1 MANNSWNTPRLM
13 KPIQEDVP
21 HMQEKLAA
29 LLKQDPTSIEDVPVG
44 AKRLF
49 ETSAGNWQLQ
59 QFNGESWEAVKKLV
73 HDADTVDSYHA
84 AITPNA
90 NTIAV
95 RGADKK
101 LQGDITGNAATA
113 TSATTLS
120 QTLPI
125 NKGGTG
131 ATTSAAAR
139 TNLGAA
145 PVAHASS
152 AGTYGLATDT
162 NYGHVRSDGT
172 TTKILAGEVVVKD
185 IAIGGDTA
193 DTASLRGQIGECA
206 PVRNVSTDDFND
218 LVKSGAYWFGNR
230 DIPKYANK
238 PSSLGGVLLVY
249 AAAGNNYVQQIY
261 HEYTGAHVYKRTCN
275 NRTWSGWI
283 YVIFSNNYA
292 SASIAGI
299 VRPSTGL
306 TIDAEGLLK
315 VALNNTVTSTSTA
328 QAATAKAVKT
338 AYDKAIAAYDN
349 SVRIATTSAAGIVRP
364 STGLTID
371 AAGLLKVALVNAV
384 NSTSTTRAA
393 TANAAKVAY
402 DKAVQALN
410 KANTATAKAYITATW
425 RSGNNWYR
433 KWSDGFIEQGG
444 YPRITRKG
452 SHEGYVL
459 SLLTPFTNA
468 GYSFVAIAESADNS
482 YFMNDN
488 VNFRNADKTKTSI
501 RLVTEQGGTYY
512 ICWYACGY

>member
-1 MANNSWNTPRLM
+1 MATNSWNTPGLT

-29 LLKQDPTSIEDVPVG
+29 LLKQDPTSIEDIPVG
-44 AKRLF
+44 AKRLV
-49 ETSAGNWQLQ
+49 EASTGQWQFQ

-218 LVKSGAYWFGNR
+218 LVKSGAYWFGNQ

-249 AAAGNNYVQQIY
+249 ATAGNNYVQQIY
-261 HEYTGAHVYKRTCN
+261 HEYTGAHVYMRVCN
-275 NRTWSGWI
+275 AGVWSEWV
-283 YVIFSNNYA
+283 YVIA
-292 SASIAGI
+292 STTLATTAVYGITKLTSAVNSTVENLAATPKAVKTAYDKAVAAYKLADGIEISIATTAKAGI

-306 TIDAEGLLK
+306 TIDAAGLLK
-315 VALNNTVTSTSTA
+315 VNLNNTVTSTSTA

-338 AYDKAIAAYDN
+338 AYDKAVAAY
-349 SVRIATTSAAGIVRP
+349 
-364 STGLTID
+364 
-371 AAGLLKVALVNAV
+371 
-384 NSTSTTRAA
+384 
-393 TANAAKVAY
+393 
-402 DKAVQALN
+402 N

-425 RSGNNWYR
+425 KSGSSWYR

-444 YPRITRKG
+444 YCSSTG
-452 SHEGYVL
+452 TVTLH
-459 SLLTPFTNA
+459 TPYTGVNYNVVFGLRTSCGNHYFT
-468 GYSFVAIAESADNS
+468 S
-482 YFMNDN
+482 
-488 VNFRNADKTKTSI
+488 VNELTKT
-501 RLVTEQGGTYY
+501 YFK
-512 ICWYACGY
+512 ICLPYGHPAYWVAMGY

>member
-1 MANNSWNTPRLM
+1 MANNSWNTPGLT

-29 LLKQDPTSIEDVPVG
+29 LLKQDPTSIEDIPVG
-44 AKRLF
+44 AKRLV
-49 ETSAGNWQLQ
+49 EISVGKWQLQ
-59 QFNGESWEAVKKLV
+59 QFNGESWASLGKLDLDV
-73 HDADTVDSYHA
+73 DTVDGYHA
-84 AITPNA
+84 AVTPNA

-113 TSATTLS
+113 SSAVTLRE
-120 QTLPI
+120 TLPI
-125 NKGGTG
+125 DKGGTG

-172 TTKILAGEVVVKD
+172 TTKVAAGEIVVKD

-206 PVRNVSTDDFND
+206 QVRNTSTDDFND
-218 LVKSGAYWFGNR
+218 LVKSGAYWFGNQ
-230 DIPKYANK
+230 DTPKYANK

-261 HEYTGAHVYKRTCN
+261 HEYTGAHVYMRVCN
-275 NRTWSGWI
+275 AGVWSEWV
-283 YVIFSNNYA
+283 YVI
-292 SASIAGI
+292 
-299 VRPSTGL
+299 
-306 TIDAEGLLK
+306 
-315 VALNNTVTSTSTA
+315 TSTTLATTAVYGITKLTSAVNSTSVVL
-328 QAATAKAVKT
+328 AATPKAVKT
-338 AYDKAIAAYDN
+338 AYDKAVAAYTLADAID
-349 SVRIATTSAAGIVRP
+349 IATTAKAGLVKP

-371 AAGLLKVALVNAV
+371 AAGTLKVALVNSV
-384 NSTSTTRAA
+384 TSTSTTQAA

-425 RSGNNWYR
+425 KSGSSWYR

-444 YPRITRKG
+444 YVSST
-452 SHEGYVL
+452 SNVTLH
-459 SLLTPFTNA
+459 TPFTGVN
-468 GYSFVAIAESADNS
+468 Y
-482 YFMNDN
+482 N
-488 VNFRNADKTKTSI
+488 VVFGIRTGCGSHYATSVNELTKTYF
-501 RLVTEQGGTYY
+501 R
-512 ICWYACGY
+512 ICLPYGHPAYWIAMGY

>member
-1 MANNSWNTPRLM
+1 MATNSWNTPGLT

-29 LLKQDPTSIEDVPVG
+29 LLKQDPTSIEDIPVG
-44 AKRLF
+44 AKRLV
-49 ETSAGNWQLQ
+49 EISTGKWQLQ

-101 LQGDITGNAATA
+101 LRGDLTGNAATA

-172 TTKILAGEVVVKD
+172 TTTIEAGEVVVKD
-185 IAIGGDTA
+185 VAIGGDTA
-193 DTASLRGQIGECA
+193 DTASLRGQIGY
-206 PVRNVSTDDFND
+206 VLDDLIVDDFND
-218 LVKSGAYWFGNR
+218 VTDAGVYFLFTSTASSA
-230 DIPKYANK
+230 ANK
-238 PSSLGGVLLVY
+238 PPTTAGGFLIVE
-249 AAAGNNYVQQIY
+249 
-261 HEYTGAHVYKRTCN
+261 EYTGKTWVRQIYFVYNSNLIYTRWKN
-275 NRTWSGWI
+275 SSTWGAWNQI
-283 YVIFSNNYA
+283 ITNA
-292 SASIAGI
+292 ITATTSAYGITKLTSAVNSTSEVLAATAKAVKTAYDRANAAYTLADGIDIATTAKAGI

-306 TIDAEGLLK
+306 TIDAAGLLK

-328 QAATAKAVKT
+328 QAATA
-338 AYDKAIAAYDN
+338 
-349 SVRIATTSAAGIVRP
+349 
-364 STGLTID
+364 
-371 AAGLLKVALVNAV
+371 
-384 NSTSTTRAA
+384 
-393 TANAAKVAY
+393 NAAKVAY
-402 DKAVQALN
+402 DKAVEALN
-410 KANTATAKAYITATW
+410 KANSAVSS
-425 RSGNNWYR
+425 SGKLNL
-433 KWSDGFIEQGG
+433 KS
-444 YPRITRKG
+444 TRKTKG
-452 SHEGYVL
+452 IWTVTG
-459 SLLTPFTNA
+459 LTVGKPLFILHSST
-468 GYSFVAIAESADNS
+468 ADNIYNAYVNMS
-482 YFMNDN
+482 TISGSNDAIIAGSN
-488 VNFRNADKTKTSI
+488 LRYQIGRGTVGLPNTIVVVPTTSSVSFEILSMIGNEGVNILRAY
-501 RLVTEQGGTYY
+501 Q
-512 ICWYACGY
+512 